1 MNRYELRHGDNRAV
15 LKTMDDNSVDSIVCD
30 PPYELGFMGKRWDA
44 SGIAYDTTLW
54 TECLR
59 VLKPG
64 GHLVAFGGTRTY
76 HRMTVAIEDA
86 GFEIRDSMLY
96 WGYGTGFPKS
106 LNVRKSG
113 IAQGIACACDE
124 PVLQYIHENISHQN
138 MHRLQQNV
146 ATNNSVSGGAEQD
159 MFEGVCSDIVEQIQE
174 GNAIFT
180 ESSSNSDMR
189 NVRDSIPEIAIT
201 SKEDGRTFL
210 LEYVQREAQSGKTH
224 NILREHE
231 GAQTNSIIEGRKE
244 SSMEGRRDVLAQK
257 GELQANQI
265 RQMPAGVFGDG
276 PQGRVHNGTPSGD
289 GEKDRQNIDTS
300 GSGSSHRPRSAQQS
314 PGQLDAISRQR
325 YTQTCGRCG
334 KAIIPPELG
343 TSLKPAHEPAV
354 LARKPLTGTVAD
366 NVLTWGVGALN
377 IDGCRVGTSKT
388 VPGSANGKGRKSV
401 VYSGEFG
408 ARSENH
414 SGFNPNTGRWP
425 ANVILDE
432 HAAEALDEQ
441 SGLVKGSGKATK
453 LSRTRK
459 GWMHTNAEFTAVE
472 ANAPDNYG
480 DSGGASRFFYIAK
493 ASRAEREA
501 GLDAPAGER
510 ACTHPTVKPI
520 ALMRHLVRL
529 VTPKGGTVL
538 DPFMGSGSTGCAA
551 MMEGMRFVGIDITA
565 EYVDIAERRIQHWLN
580 QNPMEL

>member
-1 MNRYELRHGDNRAV
+1 
-15 LKTMDDNSVDSIVCD
+15 
-30 PPYELGFMGKRWDA
+30 
-44 SGIAYDTTLW
+44 
-54 TECLR
+54 
-59 VLKPG
+59 
-64 GHLVAFGGTRTY
+64 
-76 HRMTVAIEDA
+76 
-86 GFEIRDSMLY
+86 
-96 WGYGTGFPKS
+96 
-106 LNVRKSG
+106 
-113 IAQGIACACDE
+113 
-124 PVLQYIHENISHQN
+124 
-138 MHRLQQNV
+138 
-146 ATNNSVSGGAEQD
+146 
-159 MFEGVCSDIVEQIQE
+159 
-174 GNAIFT
+174 
-180 ESSSNSDMR
+180 
-189 NVRDSIPEIAIT
+189 VRDSIPEIAIT

-276 PQGRVHNGTPSGD
+276 SQGRVHNGTPSGD

-377 IDGCRVGTSKT
+377 IDGCRVGSSGGTQWVSDGAK
-388 VPGSANGKGRKSV
+388 GDEGQFGGGIKDGKIASIN
-401 VYSGEFG
+401 
-408 ARSENH
+408 A
-414 SGFNPNTGRWP
+414 GRWP

-432 HAAEALDEQ
+432 HAAEALDAQ
-441 SGLVKGSGKATK
+441 SGHSVSKASNRGSVEIFHNNGDWRGKSTV
-453 LSRTRK
+453 R
-459 GWMHTNAEFTAVE
+459 GHT
-472 ANAPDNYG
+472 

-551 MMEGMRFVGIDITA
+551 MLEGMRFVGIDITA
-565 EYVDIAERRIQHWLN
+565 EYVDIAERRIQYWMN